1 MPRRLAQLLVA
12 TTLIFV
18 IGLHWVILQSVAWTG
33 MIIVYSQTAPLLDA
47 VEKTFDGKHPCK
59 ICKVVDEGKKAE
71 KKQSSRKLASK
82 LDFFCNPELLAV
94 APPAPFS
101 LPIAELKHSVTRTDA
116 PPGPPPRLV

>member
-1 MPRRLAQLLVA
+1 MPRRLIQLLVA

-59 ICKVVDEGKKAE
+59 ICKAVDEGKKAE
-71 KKQSSRKLASK
+71 KKQPSRKLTTK

-94 APPAPFS
+94 LPPAPFS
-101 LPIAELKHSVTRTDA
+101 LPIAKLKHSFTWTEA